1 LRTAY
6 STHNKEHTMRKLV
19 SKILF
24 ALAVTLGAA
33 ATSYAQVGGLMFP
46 GPGQWHSSGG
56 GGGPTLSFI
65 GLTTFAPAAGG
76 TQTISGVSIGTASA
90 NRRVIVAVVETRS
103 GGAGPTDI
111 TIAGTSVG
119 ATFKQVDNN
128 VSYNGS
134 ISIGYV
140 DVPTGTTATITVVG
154 GATSGDENQD
164 AIYVY
169 TVDKSTL
176 VAGSPSFGSH
186 AIASGSPATSNT
198 VTVNTTASGFVIALL
213 ALPGFSSA
221 TAQSITSST
230 ETYASDGSTNTQSI
244 SMAASKKSG
253 SSTNAPTSVT
263 FSWTN
268 AAGSVAALYA
278 WN

>member
-1 LRTAY
+1 MLKGPIGKKFWGYQYPHSHR
-6 STHNKEHTMRKLV
+6 
-19 SKILF
+19 
-24 ALAVTLGAA
+24 AA
-33 ATSYAQVGGLMFP
+33 PA
-46 GPGQWHSSGG
+46 G

-76 TQTISGVSIGTASA
+76 TQTITGVSIGTASA
-90 NRRVIVAVVETRS
+90 NRRVIVAVVEARS
-103 GGAGPTDI
+103 GGGPTDI

-119 ATFKQVDNN
+119 ATFQTINN
-128 VSYNGS
+128 NASYNGS

-140 DVPTGTTATITVVG
+140 DVPAGTTATITVVG
-154 GATSGDENQD
+154 GSTAGDENQD

-176 VAGSPSFGSH
+176 VAGSPTFGSH
-186 AIASGSPATSNT
+186 AIGSGSPTTTNT
-198 VTVNTTASGFVIALL
+198 VTVNTTTSGFVIALL

-221 TAQSITSST
+221 TAQSITAST
-230 ETYASDGSTNTQSI
+230 ETYASDGTTNTQSI

-253 SSTNAPTSVT
+253 SATNTPTSVT
-263 FSWTN
+263 FGWTN